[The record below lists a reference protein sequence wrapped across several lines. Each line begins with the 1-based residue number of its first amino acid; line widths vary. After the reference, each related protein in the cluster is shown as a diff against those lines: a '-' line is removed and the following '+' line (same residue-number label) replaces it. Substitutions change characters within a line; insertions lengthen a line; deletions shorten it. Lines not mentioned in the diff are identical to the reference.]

1 MISRREE
8 LAEWM
13 AGAVV
18 KRLRVKKFVDAKDE
32 AKARAAVRKVLLEDL
47 QAEERLD
54 SEARQILQEHTKAI
68 KDTAVDYGRL
78 FSMVKGKLAR
88 ERGFIL

>member
-1 MISRREE
+1 VSRREE
-8 LAEWM
+8 VAERI

-18 KRLRVKKFVDAKDE
+18 KRLQVKKFVGPKDE
-32 AKARAAVRKVLLEDL
+32 GKALVAVRKVLLENL

-54 SEARQILQEHTKAI
+54 AEARQILREHTEAI
-68 KDTAVDYGRL
+68 KGTAVDYGRL
-78 FSMVKGKLAR
+78 LSMVKGKLAR

>member
-1 MISRREE
+1 MASRREAI
-8 LAEWM
+8 AERI

-18 KRLRVKKFVDAKDE
+18 KRLQVKKFVETKDG
-32 AKARAAVRKVLLEDL
+32 AKALGAVRRVLLEDL

-54 SEARQILQEHTKAI
+54 AEARQILQEHTKAI
-68 KDTAVDYGRL
+68 RDTAVDYGRL
-78 FSMVKGKLAR
+78 FSLVKGKLAR

>member
-1 MISRREE
+1 MSRREE
-8 LAEWM
+8 VADRI

-18 KRLRVKKFVDAKDE
+18 KRLQVKKFVDAKDE
-32 AKARAAVRKVLLEDL
+32 AKARAAVRKVVLENL

-54 SEARQILQEHTKAI
+54 TEARRILQEHTAAI

-78 FSMVKGKLAR
+78 FSLVKGKLAK